1 MNYKEY
7 FEAFGYTDNDII
19 YLRTFHDRKEEG
31 KYPLKRECKL
41 SNINEVLKEL
51 REYNKD
57 NYGVFFVVNGGGQ
70 KKEEV
75 KITRAHFIEMDEGSF
90 EEQTQKINSCPLEPS
105 IVIKTRKSL
114 HCYWLVDY
122 GDIGLFEKIQNRM
135 IAYFGSD
142 PAVKDP
148 SRVMRLPGFYHC
160 KEEPIMVNIVKFNKD
175 LRYMQHQLMEVFPEV
190 KEEPKSK
197 NPISTSKDPITSHRH
212 NHLISLIGS
221 LKNKGM
227 SDEAITSAIVTEN
240 NTRCCPLLTEF
251 DMDQTIFPAIR
262 RWENKVVFDNGKFR
276 PVAKNDYNLKSAKD
290 VMEKEPEWLIM
301 GYIPKYGMTSL
312 AGEGGTGKTSVVGSI
327 VASVTTGSRS
337 FLEGNP
343 FNDKYE
349 PGKVIIFSA
358 EDSWEYVLKKRLIS
372 CGADLDKVLYMGP
385 EDERFVNINF
395 NSEFLGGLI
404 EHHKPDLVIFDPVQA
419 FVPENFRMGDRNAMR
434 KCFSPLIG
442 YGEKYGTTFIIV
454 VHANKQSGVWGRKR
468 MADSSDIWDAS
479 RSVLMLGNVP
489 NSELRYISHEK
500 SNWGAKQQS
509 VIFELNECVP
519 EFKNHTTKKDKDFV
533 LEESKIKQNNT
544 SSCDLAKDFIISTLC
559 EHKQMEVKELDELAK
574 ASGISTHALKDAK
587 AELNKEKQVHTWSI
601 GYGKD
606 KKYYITLKDTE
617 NTDE

>member
-7 FEAFGYTDNDII
+7 FEAFGYTDNDDI
-19 YLRTFHDRKEEG
+19 YFRVFHDKKENG
-31 KYPLKRECKL
+31 KFPKNIKCKL
-41 SNINEVLKEL
+41 SDLKITLNEL

-70 KKEEV
+70 KKEDV

-90 EEQTQKINSCPLEPS
+90 EEQAEKINNCPLEPS

-114 HCYWLVDY
+114 HCYWLVDC

-160 KEEPIMVNIVKFNKD
+160 KEEPIMVNIVKFNRDVK
-175 LRYMQHQLMEVFPEV
+175 YMQHQLMEVFPEV
-190 KEEPKSK
+190 KEEPKARK
-197 NPISTSKDPITSHRH
+197 TVANTQEPISSNRH
-212 NHLISLIGS
+212 NHLISTIGS
-221 LKNKGM
+221 LKNRNM
-227 SDEAITSAIVTEN
+227 SDEAIKAAIITEN
-240 NTRCCPLLTEF
+240 STRCYPPLTDF
-251 DMDQTIFPAIR
+251 DMEQTIFPAIR
-262 RWENKVVFDNGKFR
+262 RWENKAVFDNGVFR
-276 PVAKNDYNLKSAKD
+276 PVAKNDYSLKSAKD
-290 VMEKEPEWLIM
+290 AVEKDPEWLIM
-301 GYIPKYGMTSL
+301 GYIPKYGITSI
-312 AGEGGTGKTSVVGSI
+312 AGEGGTGKTSVICSI
-327 VASVTTGSRS
+327 AASITKGRKN

-343 FNDKYE
+343 FDDKYT
-349 PGKVIIFSA
+349 PGTVIIFSA
-358 EDSWEYVLKKRLIS
+358 EDSWEYVLKKRLRS
-372 CGADLDKVLYMGP
+372 CGADLDKIHYMGP
-385 EDERFVNINF
+385 EDERFVHINF
-395 NSEFLGGLI
+395 NSDFLGGLI
-404 EHHKPDLVIFDPVQA
+404 ECHKPTLVIFDPVQA

-533 LEESKIKQNNT
+533 LEESKIKQSNT
-544 SSCDLAKDFIISTLC
+544 SACDLAKDFIISTLC
-559 EHKQMEVKELDELAK
+559 DHKQMEVKELDELAK
-574 ASGISTHALKDAK
+574 AIGISSHSLKDAK